1 MSTPPRPESLRLLEH
16 EVGVLIR
23 RVKRVIGQRSR
34 AVHEDL
40 QPSSYLMLA
49 YLAET
54 GPMRS
59 SALAEAFDVDK
70 GAVSRQVQH
79 LTDLGLVKRAPD
91 PDDGRAS
98 LVSASEDAVRRL
110 ADVSEH
116 RRKVLDERLGGW
128 SDEDLM
134 EFVRILGRYNASLEI
149 NPSGE

>member
-1 MSTPPRPESLRLLEH
+1 MTTPPRPESLRLLEH

-34 AVHEDL
+34 AVHADL

-79 LTDLGLVKRAPD
+79 LTQEPDHPDLDKHQGQPNDQQGDQRGLDLAQIMPVIGKRG
-91 PDDGRAS
+91 GRWRG
-98 LVSASEDAVRRL
+98 V
-110 ADVSEH
+110 
-116 RRKVLDERLGGW
+116 
-128 SDEDLM
+128 
-134 EFVRILGRYNASLEI
+134 GR
-149 NPSGE
+149 